1 MSILFSRRICSS
13 TTQQPEFPGNNPPCW
28 KPNGCVSGHSSP
40 SLVSGSSQTF
50 WRRRKN
56 SKNITT
62 WADDHGDQ
70 GRKPPKW
77 LCNRSIGL
85 LLWADHKSN
94 AVDMGWSLRGACS
107 RMIMQAFALKIV
119 LDQLSPNKPRTTFP
133 LKCSVNFA
141 HTGVPFKTFPRRSG
155 HCWHFHTSKIPL
167 WGFPY
172 FRRRTPLTYF
182 CQPVRGNSKKRSF
195 QKSFA
200 DQQKNPGCDKS
211 CWWETL
217 EFNCCS
223 LKSALLWFS
232 RICNTNWNWHKT
244 PHSPLVSHTINDTT

>member
-40 SLVSGSSQTF
+40 SLVAGSSQTF

-85 LLWADHKSN
+85 LLWADPHWPQEQCCWHGLIAQGSMLQNDYASVRPKNSP
-94 AVDMGWSLRGACS
+94 WP
-107 RMIMQAFALKIV
+107 AFPK
-119 LDQLSPNKPRTTFP
+119 QTTHHLSFKPGFP
-133 LKCSVNFA
+133 LKLFRA
-141 HTGVPFKTFPRRSG
+141 GLDIADTFTRVKSRFGAFRIFVAARR
-155 HCWHFHTSKIPL
+155 
-167 WGFPY
+167 
-172 FRRRTPLTYF
+172 
-182 CQPVRGNSKKRSF
+182 
-195 QKSFA
+195 
-200 DQQKNPGCDKS
+200 
-211 CWWETL
+211 
-217 EFNCCS
+217 
-223 LKSALLWFS
+223 
-232 RICNTNWNWHKT
+232 
-244 PHSPLVSHTINDTT
+244 